1 MKVGIL
7 GRVGAGR
14 NTVFDALTAGQGAPR
29 SPGKTRLGIARVVDP
44 RLDVLTGLCKPKK
57 TVHAEV
63 TLAVPNNAGSGP
75 VEIAPV
81 REMRDLAAYVCVLGL
96 FGSEGVAEEATRQIE
111 TFGAELVL
119 ADMERAENRRAR
131 IAKGGGARPGEEDA
145 LVRAAAQLEAEKP
158 LRLLEW
164 DENARAL
171 LDELGMMS
179 QRPLLTVCNVAEGE
193 AGAELP
199 AAALEAAR
207 RGGGELLWLCAALE
221 AEIASLE
228 PASQLEFLAA
238 YGLSEPV
245 SGRFVR
251 ACLQLLE
258 QICFFTVGPDECRAW
273 NIRGGTAAKRAAR
286 AIHTDLEKG
295 FIRAEVIDYDVFVAH
310 GSEAKVK
317 AAGKLRLEGKEYVVK
332 DGDIINVLH
341 SG

>member
-29 SPGKTRLGIARVVDP
+29 TPGKLRLGIAQVTDP
-44 RLDVLTGLCKPKK
+44 RLDILTGLCKPKK

-63 TLAVPNNAGSGP
+63 TIAVPNNAGAGP

-81 REMRDLAAYVCVLGL
+81 REMRDLAAYVHVVGL
-96 FGSEGVAEEATRQIE
+96 FASDAAAEEAARQINA
-111 TFGAELVL
+111 FSAELVL
-119 ADMERAENRRAR
+119 ADMERVENRRAR

-145 LVRAAAQLEAEKP
+145 LVRAAAQLETERP

-179 QRPLLTVCNVAEGE
+179 QRPLLTVANVAEARAGE
-193 AGAELP
+193 TPP
-199 AAALEAAR
+199 AVALEAAR
-207 RGGGELLWLCAALE
+207 AQGGELLWLCATLE

-228 PASQLEFLAA
+228 PASQQEFLSA

-251 ACLQLLE
+251 ACLQLLD

-273 NIRGGTAAKRAAR
+273 NIRRGTGARRAAR
-286 AIHTDLEKG
+286 TIHTDLEKG
-295 FIRAEVIDYDVFVAH
+295 FIRAEVIDYDVFVAQ

-317 AAGKLRLEGKEYVVK
+317 AAGKLRLEGKDYIVQ
-332 DGDIINVLH
+332 DGDIITVRFNV
-341 SG
+341 